1 MLWDQIS
8 DIILFAALAIL
19 AVFGLL
25 GIYQWISRKSFQ
37 KIDRSIRFFFVPLV
51 LVAVVYLIFDHFL
64 VLNTRPNGSGEPSFP
79 STHVMIVATIFFCA
93 ALTLSRYVQNRVARI
108 VIYFFMFAL
117 LVLIAAGRILSDMH
131 WPLDVAG
138 GFIFAAVFAEI
149 YYLCLGSDEESTHA

>member
-8 DIILFAALAIL
+8 DVILFAALAVL

-37 KIDRSIRFFFVPLV
+37 KIDRPIRFFLVPLML
-51 LVAVVYLIFDHFL
+51 LVAVYLIFDHFL

-79 STHVMIVATIFFCA
+79 STHVMVTATIFFCA
-93 ALTLSRYVQNRVARI
+93 ALTLPRYVQNQAARI
-108 VIYFFMFAL
+108 VIYLFMFAL